1 MKQGQSTGWLDIW
14 SGLGAAL
21 APRRC
26 VEALRDRWVWAAL
39 ALGLAGLPFSPG
51 PMPPFWRL
59 VLTAMTEETVYRA
72 LLQEQLEQML
82 PGRRGPLTTGALIAS
97 AIFALSH
104 LPTHT
109 PLMAC
114 LTFFPSLIFGVLWTR
129 HRSLWLCAA
138 MHCWYNVAF
147 FL

>member
-1 MKQGQSTGWLDIW
+1 MKRRHDAGWREVWDGLRASLDP
-14 SGLGAAL
+14 GRGAA
-21 APRRC
+21 
-26 VEALRDRWVWAAL
+26 ALRDSLVWAAL

-59 VLTAMTEETVYRA
+59 VLTALTEETAYRA

-82 PGRRGPLTTGALIAS
+82 PGRRGPVTAGALIAS

-114 LTFFPSLIFGVLWTR
+114 LTFFPSLVFGALWTR

-138 MHCWYNVAF
+138 LHCWYNVAF

>member
-1 MKQGQSTGWLDIW
+1 MKADMAEIW
-14 SGLGAAL
+14 GGLRAAL
-21 APRRC
+21 DAGRF
-26 VEALRDRWVWAAL
+26 AAAFRDRWVWAAL
-39 ALGLAGLPFSPG
+39 ALGAVGLPFSPG

-59 VLTAMTEETVYRA
+59 ILTAVTEEIAYRA

-82 PGRRGPLTTGALIAS
+82 PGRRGSLTAGTLIAS
-97 AIFALSH
+97 GIFALSH

-109 PLMAC
+109 PIMAC
-114 LTFFPSLIFGVLWTR
+114 LTFFPSLAFGALWTR

-138 MHCWYNVAF
+138 VHCWYNMAF

>member
-1 MKQGQSTGWLDIW
+1 MKQRHDTAWRDIW

-21 APRRC
+21 APGRCARAFCDRR
-26 VEALRDRWVWAAL
+26 VWAAV

-51 PMPPFWRL
+51 AMPPFWRL
-59 VLTAMTEETVYRA
+59 ALTALTEETAYRA
-72 LLQEQLEQML
+72 LLQDQLEQML

-114 LTFFPSLIFGVLWTR
+114 LTFLPSLVFGALWTR
-129 HRSLWLCAA
+129 HRSIWLCAA